1 MKSKTGKRQQ
11 EFLPRLPRV
20 DNLDDFRWRAVES
33 RDERGAG
40 LFVYAVRTTG
50 VYCRPGCG
58 SRRAKRTNV
67 EFFDTA
73 LEAERSGFRACLRC
87 RPQYV
92 ESVDPTVAAVIE
104 VCRELERADGEHV
117 VATLASRLGYSERH
131 LRRRFVRVVGV
142 PVGSYLRAHS
152 AQRARAALRS
162 GSPVTDAIVE
172 AGYGSARAFYE
183 HGAHG
188 LGMSPSR
195 YRDGGRGER
204 IRFTSVATP
213 IGTIVVARTARG
225 VCSLEL
231 GAEEPVLVD
240 RLVAE
245 FPNAQLQRDDD
256 GLVDVARVLA
266 MAIRGETDATVL
278 PVDLEGTAFQIRVW
292 EALRR
297 IPMGQTRTYTQ
308 VAADIGA
315 PAAVR
320 AVASACA
327 ANGAALAVPCHRVVR
342 RDGTL
347 GGYRWGLEVKEALLA
362 VEATSTS

>member
-1 MKSKTGKRQQ
+1 MKSKTGKREQ

-152 AQRARAALRS
+152 AQRVRAALRS

-183 HGAHG
+183 HGALG

-231 GAEEPVLVD
+231 GAEESVLVD

-266 MAIRGETDATVL
+266 MAVRGETDATVL